1 MFLKSQS
8 FCFQIVNFVPK
19 FVHQVTRGSPGR
31 HSLTP
36 RNPCGSPRSGLS
48 MSLLDGSPTPS
59 PGHRAALRGQTLA
72 PQNIDRA
79 MFIKLVTLLEEV
91 KDTLK
96 LHGQMLNAL
105 LKKNSIPVMAIP
117 DGAVFPLANVEDVI
131 AMNEKLSDPEFIS
144 AVVSFWGPDLL
155 VFLCF
160 LSSDKIL
167 LMLTESLNF
176 AEFKSHEMK

>member
-1 MFLKSQS
+1 MS
-8 FCFQIVNFVPK
+8 
-19 FVHQVTRGSPGR
+19 QVTRVSPAR
-31 HSLTP
+31 QSLTP

-59 PGHRAALRGQTLA
+59 PGHRAAQLLRGQTLA

-79 MFIKLVTLLEEV
+79 MFITLVTLLEEV

-105 LKKNSIPVMAIP
+105 LKKDSMPVMAIP

-131 AMNEKLSDPEFIS
+131 AMNEKLSDPEFMS

-167 LMLTESLNF
+167 PMLNESLNF
-176 AEFKSHEMK
+176 AEFKSHARLLQNFVNV